1 MASIRSRSS
10 RSIRLPTRGRDWRL
24 MARTARLVVTM
35 PLYASVAAVAAVAGL
50 TLFVLSQNLPLVSF
64 LLSGSLGLESRLVI
78 LSQQYPFIGTN
89 YDAIQGVLLLVTAG
103 LIGVNTAMLVYH
115 LREHALSAAQGT
127 TSVAGV
133 VLGTLGAGCAACGSA
148 VLAGVL
154 SLFGAT
160 ASLAFLP
167 LDGLEFALIA
177 LLALVL
183 SVFWLARGMR
193 GGEINGCPVDLD

>member
-1 MASIRSRSS
+1 MASTRSRSS

-35 PLYASVAAVAAVAGL
+35 PLYATVAAVAAAAGL

-103 LIGVNTAMLVYH
+103 LIGVNTAILVYH
-115 LREHALSAAQGT
+115 LREHALSAARGT

-167 LDGLEFALIA
+167 FDGLEFALIA